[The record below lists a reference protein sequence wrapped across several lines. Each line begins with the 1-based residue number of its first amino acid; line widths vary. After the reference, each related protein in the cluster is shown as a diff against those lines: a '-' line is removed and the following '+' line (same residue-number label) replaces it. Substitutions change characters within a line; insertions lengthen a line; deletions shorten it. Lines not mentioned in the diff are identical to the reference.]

1 MVVVTDGNKKI
12 TTSSTI
18 STTELGY
25 LDGVTSKIQDQLNGK
40 SATGHTHDDRY
51 YTESESDARFAPI
64 SHNHASNTINA
75 MTGYSK
81 PSSTSAISTSD
92 TLNSAIGKLEKALD
106 GKGTSNLALGTTS
119 TTAAKGDHTHD
130 GRYYTESESDA
141 RFAPTGH
148 THTTTIAASS
158 GTNELT
164 LAHGTKY
171 AITAGGDSFVFT
183 MPSDNNT

>member
-51 YTESESDARFAPI
+51 YTESESDARFAP
-64 SHNHASNTINA
+64 
-75 MTGYSK
+75 
-81 PSSTSAISTSD
+81 
-92 TLNSAIGKLEKALD
+92 
-106 GKGTSNLALGTTS
+106 
-119 TTAAKGDHTHD
+119 
-130 GRYYTESESDA
+130 
-141 RFAPTGH
+141 TGH
-148 THTTTIAASS
+148 THDVSIAASS

-171 AITAGGDSFVFT
+171 ALTAGGQSFVFT
-183 MPSDNNT
+183 MPSDTNT

>member
-51 YTESESDARFAPI
+51 YTESESDARFAP
-64 SHNHASNTINA
+64 
-75 MTGYSK
+75 
-81 PSSTSAISTSD
+81 
-92 TLNSAIGKLEKALD
+92 
-106 GKGTSNLALGTTS
+106 
-119 TTAAKGDHTHD
+119 
-130 GRYYTESESDA
+130 
-141 RFAPTGH
+141 TGH

-158 GTNELT
+158 GANELT

-183 MPSDNNT
+183 MPSDTNTWRPVGTGATDAAAGNHTHDGRYYTESESDSRFAPISHTHSYLGKTTYE